1 VTISP
6 SSDAMHT
13 STSTAST
20 ADPDPR
26 RWWVLAVLC
35 LSVLVIVIDGTIV
48 NVALPTLV
56 TELGA
61 TTSQLQW
68 IVDAYI
74 LVFAGLLM
82 AAGSLGDRFGRKG
95 TLQVG
100 MALFAVFSAFAAFSA
115 TAEELIAW
123 RAAMGVGAALIFPA
137 TLAILV
143 NVFTIP
149 RERAIAI
156 SVWAATSGLAVALGP
171 VTGGLLLEYFWWG
184 SVFMVNVPLILGAM
198 VLIAIAVPTSRDETI
213 TRFDPLGTL
222 LSIAGVAVL
231 VWAVIEAPHNGWL
244 STTTLVAGGAAA
256 VLIAAFIRWEMH
268 TDHPML
274 DVSVF
279 RNMRFSAGSISVTFA
294 FFALFGF
301 IFMVT
306 QYFQFVR
313 GYDPLEAGLR
323 TVPFAF
329 FTALAAPLSATLAA
343 RFGTKYVVAVG
354 LASMAVGFAW
364 TTTLEVESSYWLI
377 VGQMFFM
384 GGGLGLV
391 NAPATEA
398 IMGSLPPDKAGV
410 GSAVNDTAR
419 ELGGTLGVAIVGS
432 VFSSVYAVRLADALV
447 GSPVP
452 PDAIAMAQ
460 DSVGAAVQVA
470 VQAGEVAGP
479 EAGAFVQDAV
489 ASSFVE
495 GFHAGSW
502 VSAGVVAVGSVV
514 AFRFLPSRALAVRPH
529 PSTDSIPDDS
539 VHAG

>member
-1 VTISP
+1 MTTSPSPDATHPSP
-6 SSDAMHT
+6 SST
-13 STSTAST
+13 SAAST
-20 ADPDPR
+20 ADLDPR

-82 AAGSLGDRFGRKG
+82 AAGSIGDRFGRKG

-100 MALFAVFSAFAAFSA
+100 MALFAVFSAFAAFAS
-115 TAEELIAW
+115 TPGELIAW
-123 RAAMGVGAALIFPA
+123 RAAMGIGGALIFPA

-143 NVFTIP
+143 NVFTVP

-171 VTGGLLLEYFWWG
+171 VTGGLLLEHFWWG
-184 SVFMVNVPLILGAM
+184 SVFLVNVPLILGAM
-198 VLIAIAVPTSRDETI
+198 VLIGVAVPTSRDDTI

-222 LSIAGVAVL
+222 LSIAGIAVL

-244 STTTLVAGGAAA
+244 STATLIGGGAAIL
-256 VLIAAFIRWEMH
+256 LITAFIRWEMY

-274 DVSVF
+274 DVTVF

-313 GYDPLEAGLR
+313 GYDALEAGLR

-343 RFGTKYVVAVG
+343 RVGTKYVVSVG
-354 LASMAVGFAW
+354 LASMAIGFAW

-432 VFSSVYAVRLADALV
+432 VFSSVYAARLVEALI

-452 PDAIAMAQ
+452 PEAIEVAQ

-470 VQAGEVAGP
+470 AQAGEVAGP

-489 ASSFVE
+489 ASSFVQ

-502 VSAGVVAVGSVV
+502 VSAGVVAVGSVI
-514 AFRFLPSRALAVRPH
+514 AWRFLPSRAVAAEDQ
-529 PSTDSIPDDS
+529 PSMPDPVAS
-539 VHAG
+539 PT